1 MNARIA
7 LVLIAATAFAAAAA
21 AAEVQVQLRPYVAVH
36 AEKVYLGDVAYV
48 RGTELAAVRRLVML
62 PLGAAPRT
70 RSEARLSRET
80 LIRWARSQLGGVA
93 GQAHWTGADEVSIRS
108 AARELHADRSFGA
121 ERGADRE
128 ALPAVARGEWVTL
141 LARSSGIELES
152 RAEALQDAHIGQPVR
167 VRSAGASGSVVA
179 RVVARGRVEMAP

>member
-7 LVLIAATAFAAAAA
+7 LVFIAATAFAAAA

-93 GQAHWTGADEVSIRS
+93 GQAHWTGADEVSISR
-108 AARELHADRSFGA
+108 AARELHADRSWGA
-121 ERGADRE
+121 ERE
-128 ALPAVARGEWVTL
+128 ALPAIARGEWVTL

-179 RVVARGRVEMAP
+179 RVVARGRVEMEP